1 MLKGG
6 QVRKVTVDQVRRI
19 GKDLL
24 RAIRAFERSEKWV
37 LNLEVVVRVDVR
49 AHGFRELIEGKDLF
63 QLLVANL
70 QAIG

>member
-1 MLKGG
+1 MLKRS
-6 QVRKVTVDQVRRI
+6 QVGKVTVDQVRRI

-24 RAIRAFERSEKWV
+24 SAIRAFKGSEKWV
-37 LNLEVVVRVDVR
+37 LNLEVLVKVDVR
-49 AHGFRELIEGKDLF
+49 AHGFIELIEGKDLF